1 MDSPLIIGK
10 IGSPYGIKG
19 WNHLFSYTEK
29 KINIFQYQPWFI
41 KKDHQWIQIKVEDK
55 KNINKKIII
64 KVHNVNDRNQAQ
76 KLINILIAIN
86 TNQLPQ
92 LPQLEYYWK
101 DIILCNV
108 FNKKN
113 KYIGKVINILQS
125 NAHDIL
131 ILQNI
136 QKKEILIPFIQKKII
151 QKVDIYKKT
160 IHINTEEN

>member
-1 MDSPLIIGK
+1 MDNPLIIGK

-29 KINIFQYQPWFI
+29 KIHIFQYQPWFI
-41 KKDHQWIQIKVEDK
+41 KKDHQWGQIQLEDK

-64 KVHNVNDRNQAQ
+64 KIHNVNDRNQAQ
-76 KLINILIAIN
+76 KLINISIAIN
-86 TNQLPQ
+86 SNQLPK

-101 DIILCNV
+101 DIMLCNV

-113 KYIGKVINILQS
+113 KYVGKVINILQS
-125 NAHDIL
+125 NTNDIL

-136 QKKEILIPFIQKKII
+136 HKKEILIPFIQKKMI

-160 IHINTEEN
+160 IHINTE